1 MSKHLLSAEE
11 VKEVFNVTDFRNIG
25 KEKLIEFVSAIPY
38 MDKDVAIKTIEQ
50 FPAFSNC
57 AQVMV
62 SHLKDL
68 SNSIMTENGKSN
80 QAVMEGYMVTLHT
93 LESLAKQEGIS
104 PEDRRYFAELMVD
117 VTDRMSMHDQSN
129 KGFLETLGKH
139 VDIVIMVLG
148 VIGGALLGVNLKGK
162 SIPHIK

>member
-11 VKEVFNVTDFRNIG
+11 VKEVFNVTDLRNIG
-25 KEKLIEFVSAIPY
+25 KDKLIEFVSAIPY
-38 MDKDVAIKTIEQ
+38 MDKEVAIKAIEQ
-50 FPAFSNC
+50 FPAFSNY

-68 SNSIMTENGKSN
+68 SNSIMTENDKSN

-93 LESLAKQEGIS
+93 LESLAKQEGTS

-117 VTDRMSMHDQSN
+117 VTDRMAKHDQCN
-129 KGFLETLGKH
+129 KEFLKTIGKH
-139 VDIVIMVLG
+139 AVTVIIVLG
-148 VIGGALLGVNLKGK
+148 VIGGALLGANLKGK
-162 SIPHIK
+162 SIPHL